1 MLKVLAIPFLLCSII
16 FAQDEIIF
24 TGGGILQGEVDRT
37 FITETTKSIRIKL
50 TGSEQYTFY
59 NVDQINF
66 VRAWNGEIL
75 FPVGVTGNTSTLM
88 YHFSNVR
95 HLPEKKSQKK
105 FTSPKEAEES
115 GFQPCTAC
123 FDTHPKISDY
133 ALEKQLVKA
142 TILQIQ
148 STNEIMYEHP
158 KLPRLQSL
166 MAEILGN
173 WPERLKGYTYRI
185 QIIRD
190 DQPNAMAVAGGN
202 LYFTTGLLDMME
214 TDEEIESVLAH
225 EIAHVERRH
234 TLRAFKDYQEKQLAL
249 ATVTTFLALGAAVAD
264 SDAGLLFAGLVS
276 DIGKFAIEFSR
287 IGFGREQEQEAD
299 MFAQIYLSE
308 NGKELKPM
316 LSAIDKLATHSK
328 TRYGYIPE
336 ANAFSSHPNL
346 VSRITQIENGQ
357 FHKYEEP
364 LILSFHPVGGKY
376 GLESGFVEMEIN
388 HVYKTSS
395 SNGKAED
402 EFLLLGKI
410 VNHHGELSF
419 QVNSIVLN
427 LLGSIGQTELGGIEE
442 VIVPFDGAT
451 EFVGR
456 ILAPRHDSDN
466 VQLSVFNKKMLPYSV
481 DVSAIVL
488 EAGENASKVA
498 GLQNIQCTMTI
509 K

>member
-1 MLKVLAIPFLLCSII
+1 MKKTLVLII
-16 FAQDEIIF
+16 LSSFIIAQDEIIF
-24 TGGGILQGEVDRT
+24 TSGGILQGEVDRA

-50 TGSEQYTFY
+50 TGSDQFTFY
-59 NVDQINF
+59 NIDQINF
-66 VRAWNGEIL
+66 VRSWNGEIL
-75 FPVGVTGNTSTLM
+75 FPVGVIANTSTNL

-95 HLPEKKSQKK
+95 HLPEEGFRKK
-105 FTSPKEAEES
+105 FTSKKKAEEA
-115 GFQPCTAC
+115 GFTACTAC

-158 KLPRLQSL
+158 KLPNLQSI
-166 MAEILGN
+166 MESILSN
-173 WPERLKGYTYRI
+173 WPEGLKGYTYRI
-185 QIIRD
+185 QVIRD
-190 DQPNAMAVAGGN
+190 DQPNALAVAGGN

-214 TDEEIESVLAH
+214 TDNEIESVLAH

-276 DIGKFAIEFSR
+276 DIGNFAVEFSR

-299 MFAQIYLSE
+299 IFAQIYLRE
-308 NGKELKPM
+308 NGKELNPM

-346 VSRITQIENGQ
+346 VSRITQIENGK
-357 FHKYEEP
+357 FHKYDEP

-388 HVYKTSS
+388 HAYKTTS

-402 EFLLLGKI
+402 EYLLLGKI
-410 VNHHGELSF
+410 SNHHGELSF

-427 LLGSIGQTELGGIEE
+427 LLGSVGQTQLGGIEE
-442 VIVPFDGAT
+442 VIVPFDGST

-456 ILAPRHDSDN
+456 IVAPKDVTDK
-466 VQLSVFNKKMLPYSV
+466 VKFSVFNKKILPYSV

-488 EAGENASKVA
+488 EPGENATGIA
-498 GLQNIQCTMTI
+498 GLQNVQCTMTV

>member
-1 MLKVLAIPFLLCSII
+1 MKKTLVLII
-16 FAQDEIIF
+16 LSSFIIAQDEIVF
-24 TGGGILQGEVDRT
+24 TSGGILQGEVDRA

-50 TGSEQYTFY
+50 TGSEQFTFY

-66 VRAWNGEIL
+66 VKSWNGEVL
-75 FPVGVTGNTSTLM
+75 YPVGVMGNTSTNL

-95 HLPEKKSQKK
+95 HLPKEEFQKK
-105 FTSPKEAEES
+105 FKNPNEAEES

-133 ALEKQLVKA
+133 VLEKQLVKA

-158 KLPRLQSL
+158 KLPGLQGI
-166 MAEILGN
+166 MVEILNN
-173 WPERLKGYTYRI
+173 WSEGLKGYTYRI

-190 DQPNAMAVAGGN
+190 DQPNALAVAGGN
-202 LYFTTGLLDMME
+202 LYFTTGLLEMME
-214 TDEEIESVLAH
+214 TDAEIESILAH

-234 TLRAFKDYQEKQLAL
+234 TLRAFKDYQDKQLAL
-249 ATVTTFLALGAAVAD
+249 ATVTTILALGAVVAD
-264 SDAGLLFAGLVS
+264 SDAGFAFAGLVS
-276 DIGKFAIEFSR
+276 DIGKFAVEFSR

-308 NGKELKPM
+308 NGKDLKPM

-328 TRYGYIPE
+328 TRHGYIPE

-346 VSRITQIENGQ
+346 VARINQIENGQ
-357 FHKYEEP
+357 FHKYDEP

-376 GLESGFVEMEIN
+376 GLESGFIEMEIN
-388 HVYKTSS
+388 HAYKTTSS
-395 SNGKAED
+395 DGKAQD

-410 VNHHGELSF
+410 SNHHGELSF

-427 LLGSIGQTELGGIEE
+427 LLGSIGQTQLGGIEE
-442 VIVPFDGAT
+442 VIVPLDGAT

-456 ILAPRHDSDN
+456 IVAPKDVSEK
-466 VQLSVFNKKMLPYSV
+466 VEFSIFNKRILPYSV
-481 DVSAIVL
+481 DISAIVL
-488 EAGENASKVA
+488 EAGENASRVV
-498 GLQNIQCTMTI
+498 GLQNVQCTMTI